1 MDRVGTR
8 IGLATIFAAWSVVGG
23 AHALVAS
30 LAGFIVLRFLMGL
43 TECGNYTAGIKAI
56 AGLFPGASRSTAGG
70 VFNAGAQLGSV
81 IAPLL
86 VLALLREKLG
96 LSVPMTFIVPTA
108 LGLLWL
114 LPWLSIF
121 PDKEKMAAVSL
132 RPAGATSTP
141 GPAIGL
147 GQLIRNHK
155 VLGLF
160 LIRVFSGPITT
171 FYWTWLPQYLRTG
184 RGMSFL
190 AIGIFASLP
199 NMFGMTGNVVGGLLT
214 DRLVRMTGSIDRGRK
229 LGFACAFGLGALSMV
244 MPFVAND
251 YAALGLMGLA
261 LFGNQW
267 VAATYIGAVGDIVPQ
282 QLAGRVNGIAGFG
295 DSSST
300 LLAVLLTG
308 AIVDRYPSHRCSS
321 VPACCPCWPWPASL
335 RHATDRAGDVRSRL
349 RPPIQKCPA
358 PSLVQRGPPADAA
371 HHHAARGST
380 QRSPASLRPCRSRL
394 VGSEH
399 REPRSPDGAS
409 RHAASPSR
417 HCRGRAGDGR
427 EQDPDRGAPPA
438 SRGLRLV
445 RPGTASG
452 DRDQQPQSRHQSWP
466 SRLAA

>member
-1 MDRVGTR
+1 
-8 IGLATIFAAWSVVGG
+8 
-23 AHALVAS
+23 
-30 LAGFIVLRFLMGL
+30 
-43 TECGNYTAGIKAI
+43 
-56 AGLFPGASRSTAGG
+56 
-70 VFNAGAQLGSV
+70 
-81 IAPLL
+81 
-86 VLALLREKLG
+86 
-96 LSVPMTFIVPTA
+96 
-108 LGLLWL
+108 
-114 LPWLSIF
+114 
-121 PDKEKMAAVSL
+121 
-132 RPAGATSTP
+132 
-141 GPAIGL
+141 
-147 GQLIRNHK
+147 
-155 VLGLF
+155 
-160 LIRVFSGPITT
+160 
-171 FYWTWLPQYLRTG
+171 
-184 RGMSFL
+184 
-190 AIGIFASLP
+190 
-199 NMFGMTGNVVGGLLT
+199 MFGMTGNVVGGSLT

-267 VAATYIGAVGDIVPQ
+267 VAATYIGTVGDIVPQ

-300 LLAVLLTG
+300 LLAVLFTG
-308 AIVDRYPSHRCSS
+308 AIVDRYSVRTGVHRCRRAALLAMAS
-321 VPACCPCWPWPASL
+321 VFFVM
-335 RHATDRAGDVRSRL
+335 RRDRAGDVRSRL

>member
-1 MDRVGTR
+1 MSASTASGTGLSSQTRWTIVGLLSASIAINLLDRQVINVLAPVLREAYHWSATQYAYIAVAFQVGMMVGQVPAGSFMDRVGTR
-8 IGLATIFAAWSVVGG
+8 IGLAVIFAGWSIVGS

-43 TECGNYTAGIKAI
+43 TQCGNYTAGIKAI

-308 AIVDRYPSHRCSS
+308 AIVDRYSYTPVFIGAGVLPLLAMAS
-321 VPACCPCWPWPASL
+321 VFFVMRRIEPA
-335 RHATDRAGDVRSRL
+335 TFDRA
-349 RPPIQKCPA
+349 
-358 PSLVQRGPPADAA
+358 
-371 HHHAARGST
+371 
-380 QRSPASLRPCRSRL
+380 
-394 VGSEH
+394 
-399 REPRSPDGAS
+399 
-409 RHAASPSR
+409 
-417 HCRGRAGDGR
+417 
-427 EQDPDRGAPPA
+427 
-438 SRGLRLV
+438 
-445 RPGTASG
+445 
-452 DRDQQPQSRHQSWP
+452 
-466 SRLAA
+466 